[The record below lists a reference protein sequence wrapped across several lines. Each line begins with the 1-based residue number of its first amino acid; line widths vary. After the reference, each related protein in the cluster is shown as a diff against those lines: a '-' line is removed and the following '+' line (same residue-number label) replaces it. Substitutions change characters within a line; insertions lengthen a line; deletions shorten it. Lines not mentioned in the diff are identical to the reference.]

1 MTLLDIMVVVGAP
14 YRLHGEFNRDITG
27 AEITVHYTPPSPG
40 VAGTWTGAIED
51 AAAGDFYCDVTAE
64 ANSPAGDWIVWAEA
78 KVGGVVIAKTFGARV
93 IVTTE
98 NTVVYE
104 P

>member
-27 AEITVHYTPPSPG
+27 ATITVHYTPPVGSPG
-40 VAGTWTGAIED
+40 TWAGVIED
-51 AAAGDFYCDVTAE
+51 AASGGFYCDVTGVQ
-64 ANSPAGDWIVWAEA
+64 NTPAGDWVVWADA
-78 KVGGVVIAKTFGARV
+78 QVGGVVIAKTFGARV

-98 NTVVYE
+98 NTVVQA